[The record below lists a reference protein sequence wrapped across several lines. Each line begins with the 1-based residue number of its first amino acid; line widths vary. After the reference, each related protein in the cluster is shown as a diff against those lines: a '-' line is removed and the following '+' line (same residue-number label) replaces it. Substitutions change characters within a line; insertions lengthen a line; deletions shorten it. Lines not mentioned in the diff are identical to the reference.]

1 MRQGL
6 GISAQTAQ
14 PNLYRIAEDFRK
26 EKGLPT
32 TSEIDYGEPSPKVR
46 ARRAIY
52 DAIVVG
58 DQDRLNEAVQLYHKS
73 QGEQIRTAT
82 DISRLIDTRKPET
95 LISTSKV
102 VQAQFRQYLKAGHP
116 EAWDSYKKAI
126 GEFSKVRKK
135 APRML
140 MEANRNLL
148 VTQ

>member
-1 MRQGL
+1 M
-6 GISAQTAQ
+6 
-14 PNLYRIAEDFRK
+14 
-26 EKGLPT
+26 
-32 TSEIDYGEPSPKVR
+32 R